1 MYKGIILQITF
12 LSSNFLF
19 YFMIPIC
26 KIYSKHHDT
35 QEDTYHVVAISLI
48 VVLLTAWIFSNDHF
62 AFFPLL

>member
-48 VVLLTAWIFSNDHF
+48 VVLLTA
-62 AFFPLL
+62 